1 MPVAQIHQT
10 AGFTPKRE
18 PRRVLPEMYHS
29 MQDGVLRMQLRAA
42 PLINNGSK
50 PSRSEG

>member
-10 AGFTPKRE
+10 AGFTPKRA
-18 PRRVLPEMYHS
+18 LPEMDHS
-29 MQDGVLRMQLRAA
+29 MQAGVPRMKLWAA
-42 PLINNGSK
+42 PLINNRSK